1 MNSHKQAFDD
11 HTWKIQDGQDKYGAK
26 ASESFNQMEHFKTY
40 FGLKL
45 AHQIFAPAKQFSTNI
60 QAVDITVQEAMKG
73 VGILVSHHI

>member
-1 MNSHKQAFDD
+1 
-11 HTWKIQDGQDKYGAK
+11 
-26 ASESFNQMEHFKTY
+26 MEHFKTY